1 MIYACDS
8 CKFVFEHVGEV
19 DRCPDCGKKTIRE
32 AGNEEKQEYIEYQKE
47 KNKHLFLCIE
57 PYLLAFLYGVGQI
70 NSKLQKRS

>member
-8 CKFVFEHVGEV
+8 CKFVFEHVGKV

-47 KNKHLFLCIE
+47 KNKQ
-57 PYLLAFLYGVGQI
+57 LL
-70 NSKLQKRS
+70 

>member
-8 CKFVFEHVGEV
+8 CKFVFEHVGEE

-47 KNKHLFLCIE
+47 KNKHLL
-57 PYLLAFLYGVGQI
+57 
-70 NSKLQKRS
+70 